1 MAMVSCSST
10 ESKKRSFVRSAPP
23 TRRRRPLGSDGSQN
37 SFIAGGDTNQ
47 TSAAHG
53 HQNAARLSRASMD
66 DGTVAL
72 QTTAQATGQVPV
84 NGGFHSVT
92 WPLLTAKSPMR

>member
-1 MAMVSCSST
+1 MVIRT
-10 ESKKRSFVRSAPP
+10 LLD
-23 TRRRRPLGSDGSQN
+23 RR
-37 SFIAGGDTNQ
+37 
-47 TSAAHG
+47 
-53 HQNAARLSRASMD
+53 ARQGLD
-66 DGTVAL
+66 DETVAL